1 MPKNRHTFAR
11 DLSLA
16 AFMIKAEHLRLE
28 GMKLA
33 QQREHLAKVSRVV
46 RAEARRIRS
55 AFPIEALQEEARR
68 NWKETEGILG
78 QPHPA
83 AGWSP

>member
-16 AFMIKAEHLRLE
+16 AFMIKAERLRLE
-28 GMKLA
+28 GVKLA
-33 QQREHLAKVSRVV
+33 QEREHLARMSHLA
-46 RAEARRIRS
+46 RAEARRIRR
-55 AFPIEALQEEARR
+55 AFPIEALQADARR
-68 NWKETEGILG
+68 NWNKTEWILA

-83 AGWSP
+83 VVWSP